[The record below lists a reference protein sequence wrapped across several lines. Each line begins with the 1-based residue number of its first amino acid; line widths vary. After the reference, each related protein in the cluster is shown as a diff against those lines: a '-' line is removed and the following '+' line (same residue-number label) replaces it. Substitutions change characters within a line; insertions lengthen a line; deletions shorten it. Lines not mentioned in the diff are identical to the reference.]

1 MFTYHLLPDEKIA
14 VIAVDRGLMTQEG
27 MAKLFERYR
36 WPVEG
41 WQTVVVNGDFQ
52 IDRTAGIPDSQRA
65 RLRRLR
71 HRG

>member
-14 VIAVDRGLMTQEG
+14 VIAVKYLVATDELPIIQ
-27 MAKLFERYR
+27 ERYK

-41 WQTVVVNGDFQ
+41 WKTIAISGDFQ
-52 IDRTAGIPDSQRA
+52 VDRTAGIPDSQRA